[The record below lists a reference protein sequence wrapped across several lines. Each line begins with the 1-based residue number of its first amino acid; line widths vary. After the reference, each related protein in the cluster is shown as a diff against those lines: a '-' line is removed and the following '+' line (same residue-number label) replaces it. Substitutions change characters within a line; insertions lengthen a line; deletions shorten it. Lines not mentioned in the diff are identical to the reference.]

1 VKPPHVRPMPGPS
14 LRQCGNPACA
24 ICSRNI
30 PGEPPDSGHPAGE
43 ESLASLLV
51 GAAFIVM
58 ALVFVLFLLPVLA
71 S

>member
-1 VKPPHVRPMPGPS
+1 MTAR
-14 LRQCGNPACA
+14 LRDCGNPACH
-24 ICSRNI
+24 ICRWNRD
-30 PGEPPDSGHPAGE
+30 GEPIDSGHPAGE

-58 ALVFVLFLLPVLA
+58 ALVFVLFLLPLW